1 MDNCVILHIYSV
13 VEHLLPYHV
22 PVLGGVGAHDVQQLL
37 DVDGLQLVIV
47 ASHVPLPHEGCDVRI
62 ALPSRKVC

>member
-1 MDNCVILHIYSV
+1 MNDGVILHLNSV
-13 VEHLLPYHV
+13 IKHLLPHDV
-22 PVLGGVGAHDVQQLL
+22 AVLGGEAAHDIQQLL

-62 ALPSRKVC
+62 ALPSRKGY